1 MKKYFNIIKYTQETL
16 LVISVLILMFLPLLI
31 VFYPNIINSN
41 VILNLYL
48 VSHIF
53 LFFVMI
59 IRPLAD
65 IFTKVKWLRPLVIL
79 RKGTGVISA
88 SIIVSFI
95 LSKLMIDPSGYIAA
109 FGTYKYWSMTNYALL
124 AHLAD
129 ISAVILIIT
138 SNNLSKR
145 IFGTWWKKIQQL
157 SYVYF
162 YASVLYVYLSYRNI
176 DLLYALIII
185 TLVTYVASV
194 RNKKRLMQSS
204 MPISTPPFTSQVQ
217 LNINPVSDKRK
228 LLKNI

>member
-16 LVISVLILMFLPLLI
+16 LVVSVIIMMVLPLLI
-31 VFYPNIINSN
+31 VFYPDVINSN
-41 VILNLYL
+41 VTLNLYL
-48 VSHIF
+48 ASHIF

-65 IFTKVKWLRPLVIL
+65 IFIGVKWLRPLVIL

-95 LSKLMIDPSGYIAA
+95 LSKLMIDPAGYIEA
-109 FGTYKYWSMTNYALL
+109 FSTYKYWSMTNYALL

-138 SNNLSKR
+138 SNNLAKR

-162 YASVLYVYLSYRNI
+162 YASVLYVYLSYGNI

-185 TLVTYVASV
+185 TFVTYIASV
-194 RNKKRLMQSS
+194 RNKKRLLKSLNV
-204 MPISTPPFTSQVQ
+204 TPPIITNSSI
-217 LNINPVSDKRK
+217 NIIPVPDKRK
-228 LLKNI
+228 ILKNI